1 MAERLSGGRWAALDV
16 RWRHITRRPA
26 EKWGTHDQSA
36 SKSMRLSAPRA
47 LLVIAS
53 AADYL
58 RKAEALAV
66 LLIPAPAS
74 DK

>member
-1 MAERLSGGRWAALDV
+1 M
-16 RWRHITRRPA
+16 
-26 EKWGTHDQSA
+26 HDQSA

-47 LLVIAS
+47 LLVIAR

-58 RKAEALAV
+58 RKAKALAV
-66 LLIPAPAS
+66 LLIPAPGS